1 MMNAGNFGSPFLMGV
16 FELHKIKDDHEYL
29 ERAMKAY
36 NNPSCITI
44 EEFNRDLYLI
54 TNIRKSIRKYNAKE
68 EVNIRRLVNY
78 FVVLYNCFGSTAT
91 DLLLY
96 KIEEPELVS
105 VIIPVISYLG
115 WGTSDLPAVEINI
128 SIVQDLIEL

>member
-1 MMNAGNFGSPFLMGV
+1 M
-16 FELHKIKDDHEYL
+16 HTIKDDHEFL
-29 ERAMKAY
+29 DRAMKAY

-54 TNIRKSIRKYNAKE
+54 TNIRKSIRKYVNQE

-78 FVVLYNCFGSTAT
+78 FVVLYNCFGATAT
-91 DLLLY
+91 ELLLY
-96 KIEEPELVS
+96 KIEEKELVA

-115 WGTSDLPAVEINI
+115 WGTSDLPDGEINI

>member
-1 MMNAGNFGSPFLMGV
+1 M
-16 FELHKIKDDHEYL
+16 HKIKDDHEFL
-29 ERAMKAY
+29 DKAMKAY

-54 TNIRKSIRKYNAKE
+54 TNIRKSIRKYVNQE
-68 EVNIRRLVNY
+68 EVNVRRLVNY
-78 FVVLYNCFGSTAT
+78 FVVLYNCFGATAT
-91 DLLLY
+91 ELLLY
-96 KIEEPELVS
+96 KIEEVEFVA

-115 WGTSDLPAVEINI
+115 WGTSDLPESEINT